1 MSSKPFEVELAEA
14 SVIDTKLALEMSGFP
29 TKAALVLLLMVHSSY
44 PFLTPTWQR
53 VHAPLLRAAIET
65 PPESQSAFGEP
76 LDANNY
82 IALGLAKVFMMNEGS
97 PTAKYLVEPLT
108 AGTLETL
115 QLGVPTSYCRVL
127 ATTCGQ
133 LFDDL
138 AAPSKIRSESLTKLI
153 EGFEGVQI
161 CESMIERA
169 AAAARTFRRRPEATT
184 FIAID
189 NTSEELNFNTDR
201 KRILDMQYEPS
212 FDDNVKQD
220 RSIDI
225 YGRDANDGLA
235 DEIKR
240 LAES

>member
-1 MSSKPFEVELAEA
+1 M
-14 SVIDTKLALEMSGFP
+14 IDTKLALDMSRFAN
-29 TKAALVLLLMVHSSY
+29 KAAPVLLLMIQSSY
-44 PFLTPTWQR
+44 PFVTPTWQH
-53 VHAPLLRAAIET
+53 VHAPLVRAAIET
-65 PPESQSAFGEP
+65 PQESHPAFGDP

-82 IALGLAKVFMMNEGS
+82 IALGLAKVFMMSEGS

-138 AAPSKIRSESLTKLI
+138 AAPSKIRIESLTKLI

-189 NTSEELNFNTDR
+189 QTSEELNFNTDR
-201 KRILDMQYEPS
+201 KRIIDMHFEPS

-220 RSIDI
+220 RSIDV
-225 YGRDANDGLA
+225 YGRETDDSLA